1 MEDSSLLQNLT
12 LNPSEDAFSFPPHRR
27 RPLRSRTYRALIGI
41 LSHCHTNSPQLQMQ
55 EEVDAGDFELR
66 PLSEENGSIT
76 SHEVNLKAV
85 LVPLPD
91 SKQSEDTL
99 VKETTSGENKENINF
114 QEGGFDYNQAT
125 VPKLDGIN
133 KVTDGEQEVAPEN
146 SSSIGDVLMV
156 NNQMGD
162 CAIQI
167 AKEQVNAD
175 IVLDNQMDD
184 FGTLEEL
191 KVDNEFS
198 IHDYSEVLDSCF
210 VMDMVIE
217 SSKTVEDSQEN
228 GIVLEENRPKE
239 AEHELQ
245 LKEMELE
252 KLIHSS
258 GAVDSSCC
266 LNADEEMEEGEISGE
281 AGVVDAS
288 FDVLYEDAA
297 SLGEKTTEMVHA
309 SEYSFDKEELICN
322 DEDRGCLQHQISDPT
337 PNNIVNKS
345 RTTAV
350 LMQDCHSQNVFR
362 DSHVENQR
370 SGPVAPFFE
379 NLSILQENAA
389 ENQMS
394 ASFEKDGDAR
404 KKKRKNGPL
413 TKERRAKKK
422 GEKCK
427 FSHDTVPLTK
437 SKPCGHFAR
446 HSCMKGDDCPF
457 DHQLSKYPCNNY
469 TSNGFCSRGS
479 DCLFSHELPAKQ
491 SDTTLNASKPE
502 LTSAQHTLPDKGGSF
517 MISKVTK
524 PEVNSP
530 SPLNNSNYS
539 KHMDNRGI
547 FHQKVDSKL
556 CSAGNSSDKS
566 AELLAARTVPRTARQ
581 APKGISFFSNKD
593 TTKHE
598 RDGSTND
605 VDVGC
610 KTILNTSNLN
620 EMSETVAPRKPRGIN
635 FLSFARP
642 STDDSSSKMFSNLL
656 SSSNNETRKSVM
668 GDMGEGKLICS
679 LPESSGLLKVN
690 REINQNATNLV
701 RDLNEKVHGTLLTV
715 PQHVKSLSS
724 FEKAHLDDSIFT
736 ERANFHIKK
745 DDTALSFVKERQSTG
760 SNVHDT
766 IKIFKPVSFGGPSDQ
781 LTGGRADLSS
791 SSKTSFLSNTPSSVQ
806 KAVQST
812 LAFAANFE
820 PDIKVAPSFHQREA
834 RSSQVRSVMP

>member
-1 MEDSSLLQNLT
+1 MEDSSLLQNLI

-55 EEVDAGDFELR
+55 EEVDAGDFEVR

-114 QEGGFDYNQAT
+114 QDGGFDCNQAT
-125 VPKLDGIN
+125 IPKLDGIK
-133 KVTDGEQEVAPEN
+133 KVADGEQEVAPAN
-146 SSSIGDVLMV
+146 SSSIGGVLMV
-156 NNQMGD
+156 NNQTGD

-191 KVDNEFS
+191 KLDNEFS

-228 GIVLEENRPKE
+228 GTVLEENIPKE

-258 GAVDSSCC
+258 GAVDSPCC
-266 LNADEEMEEGEISGE
+266 LNADEEMEEGEIPGE

-288 FDVLYEDAA
+288 FDALYEDAA
-297 SLGEKTTEMVHA
+297 SLGERTTETVHA
-309 SEYSFDKEELICN
+309 SEYSFDKEEFICN
-322 DEDRGCLQHQISDPT
+322 DDDRGCRQHQISDPT
-337 PNNIVNKS
+337 PNNIVNSDCNSMKVES
-345 RTTAV
+345 RTTAG

-370 SGPVAPFFE
+370 SGSVAPCFE
-379 NLSILQENAA
+379 NLSILRENAA

-457 DHQLSKYPCNNY
+457 DHQLSKYPCKNY

-479 DCLFSHELPAKQ
+479 DCLFSHEMPAKQ
-491 SDTTLNASKPE
+491 SDTTPNASKPE

-530 SPLNNSNYS
+530 SPLNNSNSS
-539 KHMDNRGI
+539 KHADNHGI

-556 CSAGNSSDKS
+556 CSAGDSRDKS

-581 APKGISFFSNKD
+581 APKGISFLSNKD

-605 VDVGC
+605 VEVGR
-610 KTILNTSNLN
+610 KTILSTNNLN

-668 GDMGEGKLICS
+668 GEGKLTCS

-724 FEKAHLDDSIFT
+724 FEKAHLD
-736 ERANFHIKK
+736 ANFHIKK
-745 DDTALSFVKERQSTG
+745 DDTALSIVKERQSTG

-766 IKIFKPVSFGGPSDQ
+766 IKMPSVSFGGPSDQ

-791 SSKTSFLSNTPSSVQ
+791 SLKTSFLSNTPSSVQ

-820 PDIKVAPSFHQREA
+820 PDIKSRTVL
-834 RSSQVRSVMP
+834 SSTGS

>member
-1 MEDSSLLQNLT
+1 MQRLAASPVPPQPRARARRCRFNGGLVAAAK
-12 LNPSEDAFSFPPHRR
+12 LNPKSVRR
-27 RPLRSRTYRALIGI
+27 RVFFSSTPPPATSQPY
-41 LSHCHTNSPQLQMQ
+41 LSCSNRNSLSLPYQLSP
-55 EEVDAGDFELR
+55 APNAR
-66 PLSEENGSIT
+66 PLSEQNGSIT

-309 SEYSFDKEELICN
+309 SEYSFDKELICN

-394 ASFEKDGDAR
+394 ASFEK
-404 KKKRKNGPL
+404 
-413 TKERRAKKK
+413 

-427 FSHDTVPLTK
+427 FLHDTVPLTK

-479 DCLFSHELPAKQ
+479 DCLFSHE
-491 SDTTLNASKPE
+491 
-502 LTSAQHTLPDKGGSF
+502 
-517 MISKVTK
+517 
-524 PEVNSP
+524 
-530 SPLNNSNYS
+530 
-539 KHMDNRGI
+539 
-547 FHQKVDSKL
+547 VDSKL

-668 GDMGEGKLICS
+668 GDMGE
-679 LPESSGLLKVN
+679 
-690 REINQNATNLV
+690 V